1 MSRALTPT
9 TPARQSTIATQADTA
24 LDPLRAR
31 VARLL
36 QALAEPARLRIVAVL
51 AADEAAVGAVA
62 SAARLTPAAASRQLK
77 QLFDAGLLA
86 RRREGTQVLYR
97 LADAR
102 VAALCRLAAEL
113 LPPATA
119 ASSASAARVFNGSA
133 RPARLRRP

>member
-1 MSRALTPT
+1 MQARRSVQFTP
-9 TPARQSTIATQADTA
+9 ADTA

-31 VARLL
+31 VARLM
-36 QALAEPARLRIVAVL
+36 QALAEPARLRIIAVL
-51 AADEAAVGAVA
+51 AVEEAPVGAVA

-77 QLFDAGLLA
+77 QLFEAGLLA

-102 VAALCRLAAEL
+102 VTTLCRLAAEL

-119 ASSASAARVFNGSA
+119 ATGASAARVFNGPA
-133 RPARLRRP
+133 RPSGPRRP